1 MILTS
6 GRLDRL
12 TLLVPHLPYDVQE
25 VWSAGISQNNDRNGI
40 DSINETG
47 LPDHMGNNLNFT
59 LLRCQ
64 RRSATYSNTDGQCND
79 GGQDTC
85 QTDPTDPRD
94 FVKGLNGGES
104 EVEDGA
110 DYYECYGA
118 GCIFG
123 NGVEGDRE

>member
-47 LPDHMGNNLNFT
+47 LPDHMCNNLDIP
-59 LLRCQ
+59 LLRSQ
-64 RRSATYSNTDGQCND
+64 RRSATYSNTDRQCND
-79 GGQDTC
+79 GRQDTC
-85 QTDPTDPRD
+85 QTDPTDP
-94 FVKGLNGGES
+94 
-104 EVEDGA
+104 
-110 DYYECYGA
+110 
-118 GCIFG
+118 
-123 NGVEGDRE
+123 